1 MDTENLLEAVND
13 AVPECRFAADVVNA
27 TLRTKSRVSRRRCRA
42 KEMMTESI

>member
-27 TLRTKSRVSRRRCRA
+27 TLRTKSRVFRRRCRA

>member
-13 AVPECRFAADVVNA
+13 AVNNA
-27 TLRTKSRVSRRRCRA
+27 TLKTKSRVFRRRCRA